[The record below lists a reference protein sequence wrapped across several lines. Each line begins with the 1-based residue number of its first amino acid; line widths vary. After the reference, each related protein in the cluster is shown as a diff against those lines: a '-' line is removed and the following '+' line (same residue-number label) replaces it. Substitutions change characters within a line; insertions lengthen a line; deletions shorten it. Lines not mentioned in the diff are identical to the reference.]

1 MALDF
6 EDPDVKQALDAALSE
21 KLDSAISEA
30 TKELKSKNE
39 ELIGEKRKL
48 QENLSKFEGID
59 LERIKVLQS
68 RLENDEEAKLLA
80 DGKMDEVFN
89 RRFEKFRN
97 EYEGKIGDLSKEL
110 ESAKKNESFAVQRA
124 NTTIVEVNLR
134 RAAEVAGVLPTAI
147 DDVINR
153 GLDRFS
159 VDPDGT
165 IVQRDESGKLI
176 TIDGKTATPDIWL
189 ADLQERAPHFWPAS
203 EGTPQGGSGGVGG
216 RSNLE
221 EQMAKAA
228 SKGDMEGYRKIRAKM
243 RENS

>member
-1 MALDF
+1 MPLDF
-6 EDPDVKQALDAALSE
+6 EDPEVKEAFESALNE

-30 TKELKSKNE
+30 TRELKGKNE

-48 QENLSKFEGID
+48 QENLSKFEGLD
-59 LERIKVLQS
+59 LDKIKALQS
-68 RLENDEEAKLLA
+68 RLENDEEAKLMA
-80 DGKMDEVFN
+80 EGKMDEVFN

-110 ESAKKNESFAVQRA
+110 ETAKQNESTAVQRA
-124 NTTIVEVNLR
+124 NATIVEINLR

-153 GLDRFS
+153 GMSRFT

-165 IVQRDESGKLI
+165 IVQRDENGKLV
-176 TIDGKTATPDIWL
+176 TIDGKTATPDIWM
-189 ADLQERAPHFWPAS
+189 ADLQEKAPHFWPPS
-203 EGTPQGGSGGVGG
+203 EGTGQGGSATGGG
-216 RSNLE
+216 RTNLE

-228 SKGDMEGYRKIRAKM
+228 SKGDMESYRKIRAKM